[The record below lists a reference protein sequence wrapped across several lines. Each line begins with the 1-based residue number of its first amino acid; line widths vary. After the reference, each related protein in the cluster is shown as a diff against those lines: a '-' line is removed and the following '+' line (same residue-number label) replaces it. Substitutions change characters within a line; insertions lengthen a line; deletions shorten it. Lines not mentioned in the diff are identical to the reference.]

1 MLEHYSDIHKDCYGS
16 RPTTERLYALSRDE
30 MLAELEYMQDC
41 IERDIEWQRMSQ
53 QEAIRITMIAGAMDE
68 ATALRWLDEAYEGD
82 Y

>member
-1 MLEHYSDIHKDCYGS
+1 
-16 RPTTERLYALSRDE
+16 
-30 MLAELEYMQDC
+30 MQKS
-41 IERDIEWQRMSQ
+41 IEQDIEWQRMSQ